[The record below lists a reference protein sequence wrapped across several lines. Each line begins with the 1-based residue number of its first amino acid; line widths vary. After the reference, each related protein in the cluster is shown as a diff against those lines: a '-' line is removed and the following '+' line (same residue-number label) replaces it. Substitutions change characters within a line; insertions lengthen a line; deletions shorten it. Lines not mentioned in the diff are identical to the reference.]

1 MVTKVKSGVIGDNT
15 VGITQLNVSDGSN
28 GQVLTTNGSGTL
40 SFTTIS
46 AGVDGIS
53 SSADATAITI
63 NSSEHVGIGTT
74 SPASA
79 LHVDKSVAAPAVT
92 IHNTGGADS
101 SYAGLEVETST
112 TGSYIQRWVNSGTE
126 HARITGVGKLGIGTT
141 SPTVLLDVYNGSG
154 WGRIDV
160 DGTSGGEIRLM
171 RSGTSYAQIYANDSS
186 GLIINA
192 QNGIEDIF
200 LKAGGATKLTI
211 DSSGCT
217 TSAGNFSFN
226 PGTGN
231 LGQRYMII
239 NAGTSNDGGFILKRD
254 NTNKWQIVNSTTD
267 DDLWFYS
274 YSTSSTV
281 LAIDR
286 STGNLGVGTTSPAGK
301 LDVTASHSGQIGY
314 FNQTGTGGGNHGV
327 YIDSA
332 STSGWTFLARNGG
345 TARFGITG
353 TEARF
358 FNGVTVQ
365 AGTST
370 SDKGSGIRNWAS
382 SGYIGLSGDLTGYA
396 AGSYS
401 TLKANGSYIYF
412 DIGGSYS
419 AYMASNGSIN
429 ANSDRTLKQNITTL
443 SSGQLAKVCSLR
455 GVNFEWIDERST
467 GTQVGLIAQ
476 EIQEEYPELVDKGGI
491 EDGTLTVN
499 YAGLVSPL
507 IEAIKELKTE
517 LDAAKARITT
527 LEG

>member
-28 GQVLTTNGSGTL
+28 GQALTTNGSGTL
-40 SFTTIS
+40 SFSTVATDGITSSGSNTIIQSPDDTNILFANNSGTVGIGLSSPTTYYS
-46 AGVDGIS
+46 AGVHIKGSASAAIKMTNGDTGDTNDDGVDLALDDSEEFRIINRESAGIS
-53 SSADATAITI
+53 LWTSAVKRLTI
-63 NSSEHVGIGTT
+63 AN
-74 SPASA
+74 
-79 LHVDKSVAAPAVT
+79 
-92 IHNTGGADS
+92 N
-101 SYAGLEVETST
+101 GLIST
-112 TGSYIQRWVNSGTE
+112 TAGT
-126 HARITGVGKLGIGTT
+126 
-141 SPTVLLDVYNGSG
+141 
-154 WGRIDV
+154 
-160 DGTSGGEIRLM
+160 
-171 RSGTSYAQIYANDSS
+171 
-186 GLIINA
+186 
-192 QNGIEDIF
+192 
-200 LKAGGATKLTI
+200 
-211 DSSGCT
+211 
-217 TSAGNFSFN
+217 FSFN

-231 LGQRYMII
+231 LGNRYMQI
-239 NAGTSNDGGFILKRD
+239 NAGTSNDGGFIMRRD
-254 NTNKWQIVNSTTD
+254 DTNQWQITNSTND
-267 DDLWFYS
+267 GDLWFYS
-274 YSTSSTV
+274 YGTSSTV

-286 STGNLGVGTTSPAGK
+286 STGNLGVGTTSPSGK
-301 LDVTASHSGQIGY
+301 LDVTASHTGQIGY

-345 TARFGITG
+345 NAKFGLTG
-353 TEARF
+353 NEFRW
-358 FNGVTVQ
+358 FNGVVAQ

-476 EIQEEYPELVDKGGI
+476 EIQAEYPELVDKGGI
-491 EDGTLTVN
+491 TDGTLTVN